1 MAKIT
6 ISRLFE
12 TSKILA
18 TKSGQELADLVQYL
32 ADFAE
37 QTLRNLRNGLT
48 FADNFNCKVFQVK
61 LLQATD
67 TIINTD
73 SKIPIGI
80 IPIRVVST
88 TATLDAFGW
97 FIDNNGRV
105 NVNARFSGFPVI
117 NIEVV
122 LVILF

>member
-1 MAKIT
+1 MSKIT

-37 QTLRNLRNGLT
+37 QTLRNLRGGLT
-48 FADNFNCKVFQVK
+48 FADNFNCKIAQVR
-61 LLQATD
+61 LLQATN

-73 SKIPIGI
+73 GKVPIGI
-80 IPIRVVST
+80 IPIRVVATS
-88 TATLDAFGW
+88 ATLDAFGW
-97 FIDNNGRV
+97 FIDNNGKV
-105 NVNARFSGFPVI
+105 NVNARFSGFPVT